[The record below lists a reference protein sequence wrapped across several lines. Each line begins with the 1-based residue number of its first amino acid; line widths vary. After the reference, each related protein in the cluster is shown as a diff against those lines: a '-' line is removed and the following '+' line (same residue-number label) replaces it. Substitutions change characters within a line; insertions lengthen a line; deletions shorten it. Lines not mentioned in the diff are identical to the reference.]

1 MAADRRRYLSKP
13 DITVVVRMQKYTDIV
28 YSARNFLGM
37 SSQQVR
43 VASLLLEESFGE
55 LVEKVGG
62 FLLRHGASS
71 LAEIIRGTELKPNQ
85 VAAAN
90 IDTDYN
96 YLIPGT
102 R

>member
-1 MAADRRRYLSKP
+1 MGGHGYACRKRKWLQIAGTSVNQ
-13 DITVVVRMQKYTDIV
+13 TSVVVRMQKYTDIV

-85 VAAAN
+85 VAAAT
-90 IDTDYN
+90 ID
-96 YLIPGT
+96 
-102 R
+102 

>member
-28 YSARNFLGM
+28 YSARNFLRM

-85 VAAAN
+85 VAAAT

>member
-1 MAADRRRYLSKP
+1 
-13 DITVVVRMQKYTDIV
+13 MQKYTDIV

-90 IDTDYN
+90 MIDTDYN